1 MKNIGYRHIL
11 KERSIETL
19 RKSIMY
25 FSLFTLSF
33 FTLTASAQIGTWSV
47 YPAYTICNS
56 NIVAGNRIYCIMEGR
71 LMAYDTDD
79 GSITTFDWLQQLS
92 DITVSFIRYSAE
104 AKRII
109 IIYDNGNI
117 DLLST
122 EDDYDV
128 INLAQLKNS
137 NLLNKDVNNVQVMKQ
152 YAYICTNFGVVV
164 VDMAQ
169 GFIKE
174 SYELGLKVRSCAL
187 TEKNLFIGTSTGLWR
202 GTLNT
207 NLKDKNNWKHLETY
221 FNAAHMETFAGNVWI
236 HVGTYLVVMND
247 DEETWTTLQAGTLNP
262 IPDYMTVND
271 GKLIIG
277 SSNKI
282 LIYENKNKVTAL
294 TGYYYWNCLT
304 VRGNEYWASFWDQ
317 GLQSYKLNE
326 QTFELTRANIH
337 PNSPTHNYSFHLR
350 FAGKRLMVAGGNR
363 HFANTELQGLAML
376 LEPDGHTWTI
386 FDGKAAIEKFPKY
399 RWLDVTNIAQDP
411 HDENHY
417 YVGTTRNGVF
427 EFRDMQC
434 VGHLGLE
441 NAPLHSILPNN
452 EHKEW
457 YTVADGLI
465 YDPEGNLWLLN
476 PIIGKQDT
484 TVRIMRPDG
493 TWTGI
498 PCPEINSAS
507 TVDNIFFDSRG
518 WAWLNSRRMTQRGI
532 LMLDYNGTIDNSKDD
547 HRMFCDKIVN
557 QDNVSYAPDNFYYI
571 NEDLDGS
578 IWICTDMGP
587 FRITTPED
595 FAAGDLTFEQ
605 VKVARTDGSGLAD
618 YLLSGLV
625 TQCVAIDGAGR
636 KWFGTDNNGVY
647 VVSEDCQE
655 ELAHYTVE
663 NSPLP
668 SNNIYDIAIH
678 PATGHVFFATD
689 KGLCSYFSDASE
701 SADGLDKDNIYAFPN
716 PVEPDYNGPIGIRG
730 LVKDSEVKIVSATG
744 QLIWTGTSIGGT
756 FTWNGCNRFG
766 KRVASGVYIVIANT
780 PDGKNAATTKITFIK

>member
-25 FSLFTLSF
+25 FSFFTLSF

-122 EDDYDV
+122 ED
-128 INLAQLKNS
+128 LQ
-137 NLLNKDVNNVQVMKQ
+137 
-152 YAYICTNFGVVV
+152 
-164 VDMAQ
+164 
-169 GFIKE
+169 
-174 SYELGLKVRSCAL
+174 VRSCAL

-304 VRGNEYWASFWDQ
+304 ARGNEYWASFMDQ

-363 HFANTELQGLAML
+363 HFANVELQGLAML

-386 FDGKAAIEKFPKY
+386 FDGKAATEKFPKY

-434 VGHLGLE
+434 VGHIGLE

-452 EHKEW
+452 AHKEW

-484 TVRIMRPDG
+484 TIRIMRPDG

-557 QDNVSYAPDNFYYI
+557 QDNVSYAPDNFYY
-571 NEDLDGS
+571 
-578 IWICTDMGP
+578 
-587 FRITTPED
+587 
-595 FAAGDLTFEQ
+595 
-605 VKVARTDGSGLAD
+605 
-618 YLLSGLV
+618 
-625 TQCVAIDGAGR
+625 
-636 KWFGTDNNGVY
+636 
-647 VVSEDCQE
+647 
-655 ELAHYTVE
+655 
-663 NSPLP
+663 
-668 SNNIYDIAIH
+668 
-678 PATGHVFFATD
+678 
-689 KGLCSYFSDASE
+689 
-701 SADGLDKDNIYAFPN
+701 
-716 PVEPDYNGPIGIRG
+716 
-730 LVKDSEVKIVSATG
+730 
-744 QLIWTGTSIGGT
+744 
-756 FTWNGCNRFG
+756 
-766 KRVASGVYIVIANT
+766 
-780 PDGKNAATTKITFIK
+780 